1 MINQQN
7 MNYTPFKIP
16 ENLLLGSA
24 TAATHI
30 EGGEQDHNWY
40 RWSELGNIKDGSHC
54 KVACDHINR
63 IESDVDL
70 IKGINNETYR
80 LGVEWS
86 RIEPEEGKFSEEG
99 IAIYRKEIKLLLANN
114 IKPLVTLWHF
124 SNPLWMEDDGG
135 WVNPKAVQR
144 FLSFSKYVVDQ
155 LGDLVE
161 DWITLNEPNVYSTFG
176 YFEGIW
182 PPGKQGDL
190 KGYFAAAKHFAL
202 AHLHAYEQIHEQ
214 LKAKGSKNPKVG
226 VAHHLRIFD
235 PANKSWLSKM
245 AVNLI
250 GRLFQNIFLESMT
263 KGNFL
268 FPLRSGG
275 FKASRTH
282 YADFIGINYY
292 SRDIIKGVLNPAT
305 LFGDRLLKENA
316 PLNDLEWEIYPEGLY
331 RICKQVYDK
340 YQRPIFIT
348 ENGTCDAADNFRT
361 KFIYD
366 HLKVLSKAINDGI
379 DIQRYYHWT
388 LLDNFEWAEGNS
400 ARFGLYH
407 NNFETQERTL
417 RKSGEFY
424 AGICEEKVV
433 SAAMIETFL
442 K

>member
-1 MINQQN
+1 MS
-7 MNYTPFKIP
+7 YTPFKIP
-16 ENLLLGSA
+16 ENLLMGSA

-30 EGGEQDHNWY
+30 EGGEQNHNWY

-86 RIEPEEGKFSEEG
+86 RIEPEEGNFSTEG
-99 IAIYRKEIKLLLANN
+99 IAIYRKEIELLLANN

-144 FLSFSKYVVDQ
+144 FLNFSKYVVDQ

-161 DWITLNEPNVYSTFG
+161 DWITLNEPNVYLTFG

-182 PPGKQGDL
+182 PPGNQGDL

-214 LKAKGSKNPKVG
+214 LKKKACKNPQVG

-235 PANKSWLSKM
+235 PANGSWLSKI

-250 GRLFQNIFLESMT
+250 SRLFQNIFLESMT

-268 FPLRSGG
+268 FPLRAGG
-275 FKASRTH
+275 FKATRAH

-292 SRDIIKGVLNPAT
+292 SRDIIKGVLNPST

-316 PLNDLEWEIYPEGLY
+316 PLNDLEWEIYPDGLY
-331 RICKQVYDK
+331 RICKQVYDQ

-348 ENGTCDAADNFRT
+348 ENGTCDAADDFRA

-366 HLKVLSKAINDGI
+366 HLKVLSKTINDGI
-379 DIQRYYHWT
+379 DVQRYYHWT

-407 NNFETQERTL
+407 NDFETQERTL
-417 RKSGEFY
+417 RKSGKFY
-424 AGICEEKVV
+424 AAICEEKVV
-433 SAAMIETFL
+433 SAAMIEQFL
-442 K
+442 NH